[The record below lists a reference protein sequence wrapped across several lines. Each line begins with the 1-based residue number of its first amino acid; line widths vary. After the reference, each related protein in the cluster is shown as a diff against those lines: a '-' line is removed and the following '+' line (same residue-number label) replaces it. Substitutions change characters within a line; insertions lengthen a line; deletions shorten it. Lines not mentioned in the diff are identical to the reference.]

1 MEELTISAG
10 TTNAAI
16 IAVTETWLDNTIS
29 DNEVCIP
36 GYGIQRK
43 DRNRE
48 GGGVCIFI
56 RNNINF
62 NRRCDIDKDDL
73 AFLAIDIM
81 LPKSKP
87 ILLGVGYRPPR
98 DNMFYAKLE
107 EVLSSCTNLFRQEC
121 YILGDFNTDIL
132 AEKSVLKKDFENFLR
147 IFDLKQII
155 TEPTRVTDTS
165 ETAIDLICTSDVA
178 NVSQSGV
185 LPWKLSDHNVIFCTR
200 KLKKCPF
207 VIDVKAWLASR
218 CLLLNE
224 AKTEAILFAAP
235 NNRIPQPPPLCIDV
249 CGCNIIAS
257 SNIRDLG
264 VQLDSTMSMAAHV
277 SRTCRTAYAQ
287 LRSISRIR
295 SSLPISARKTLVHA
309 LVTSKLDFGNAT
321 LCGITGTLLHRL
333 EMVQRAA
340 ARVVLGLRRRDH
352 HSMTAALQRLHWLP
366 VAYRIRFKLLT
377 LMHAAIHANTPR
389 YLADRVS
396 AYNPSRSL
404 RSADLSLLVVPRVN
418 SERFG
423 RRAFSVAGPSLWNYL
438 PLVLRTQKDDE
449 RFRRDLKTHL
459 YKQAFM

>member
-1 MEELTISAG
+1 M
-10 TTNAAI
+10 
-16 IAVTETWLDNTIS
+16 
-29 DNEVCIP
+29 
-36 GYGIQRK
+36 
-43 DRNRE
+43 
-48 GGGVCIFI
+48 
-56 RNNINF
+56 
-62 NRRCDIDKDDL
+62 
-73 AFLAIDIM
+73 
-81 LPKSKP
+81 
-87 ILLGVGYRPPR
+87 
-98 DNMFYAKLE
+98 
-107 EVLSSCTNLFRQEC
+107 
-121 YILGDFNTDIL
+121 
-132 AEKSVLKKDFENFLR
+132 
-147 IFDLKQII
+147 
-155 TEPTRVTDTS
+155 
-165 ETAIDLICTSDVA
+165 
-178 NVSQSGV
+178 
-185 LPWKLSDHNVIFCTR
+185 
-200 KLKKCPF
+200 
-207 VIDVKAWLASR
+207 
-218 CLLLNE
+218 NE
-224 AKTEAILFAAP
+224 AKTEAILLAAP
-235 NNRIPQPPPLCIDV
+235 NNRIPQPLPLCIDV

-423 RRAFSVAGPSLWNYL
+423 RRAFSVAGPSLWNSL

-449 RFRRDLKTHL
+449 RFRWDLKTHL

>member
-1 MEELTISAG
+1 MTPWYPYPLSGVFLKHDIRYHVYADDTQLYVDFPRGDSAS
-10 TTNAAI
+10 
-16 IAVTETWLDNTIS
+16 AV
-29 DNEVCIP
+29 
-36 GYGIQRK
+36 
-43 DRNRE
+43 DR
-48 GGGVCIFI
+48 I
-56 RNNINF
+56 
-62 NRRCDIDKDDL
+62 RRC
-73 AFLAIDIM
+73 
-81 LPKSKP
+81 
-87 ILLGVGYRPPR
+87 
-98 DNMFYAKLE
+98 
-107 EVLSSCTNLFRQEC
+107 
-121 YILGDFNTDIL
+121 
-132 AEKSVLKKDFENFLR
+132 
-147 IFDLKQII
+147 
-155 TEPTRVTDTS
+155 
-165 ETAIDLICTSDVA
+165 
-178 NVSQSGV
+178 
-185 LPWKLSDHNVIFCTR
+185 
-200 KLKKCPF
+200 

-235 NNRIPQPPPLCIDV
+235 NNRIPQPPPLCFDV
-249 CGCNIIAS
+249 CGYNIIAS

-264 VQLDSTMSMAAHV
+264 VQLDSTMAMAAHV

-321 LCGITGTLLHRL
+321 LCGIAGTLLHRL

-366 VAYRIRFKLLT
+366 VAYRIRFKLIK

-396 AYNPSRSL
+396 AYNPSRCL
-404 RSADLSLLVVPRVN
+404 RSADQSLLVVPRVH

-423 RRAFSVAGPSLWNYL
+423 RRAFSVAGPSLWNSL
-438 PLVLRTQKDDE
+438 PLVLRTQKDDK